1 MQNVNLTRTCTW
13 SLSFHENNFYP
24 GDLAFLIPVRS
35 RAQQVGGGR
44 SAALQRTGQ
53 EELEEGQRHSGNLF
67 PFTGNR
73 EGRERRRGIDGDST
87 DVGTP
92 CEEL

>member
-1 MQNVNLTRTCTW
+1 MQNVKLTRTCTW

-24 GDLAFLIPVRS
+24 GGLAFLIPVRS

-53 EELEEGQRHSGNLF
+53 EELEAGQRQF
-67 PFTGNR
+67 VPFYR
-73 EGRERRRGIDGDST
+73 EQGGARE
-87 DVGTP
+87 
-92 CEEL
+92 EERD